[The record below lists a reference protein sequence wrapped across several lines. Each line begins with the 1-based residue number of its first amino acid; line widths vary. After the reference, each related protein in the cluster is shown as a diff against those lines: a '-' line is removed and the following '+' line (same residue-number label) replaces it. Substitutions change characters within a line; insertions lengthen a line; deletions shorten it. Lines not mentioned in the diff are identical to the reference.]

1 MREFRGAMPR
11 ISRASVNFFRFLQ
24 KNYCIL
30 KHYSKSKMKAL
41 HLQIFRLSVIVFRFL
56 QKNYCTLK
64 LQSNSRS
71 TKKNLRIAG
80 WTNYLR
86 EILTERGGIPNG
98 RSLALLARG
107 SKMKALHLH
116 NLRPCVNVVCFLK
129 KNIAYWNFLTE
140 ADFLRKKNLIVA
152 DWERN
157 LRDSSK

>member
-11 ISRASVNFFRFLQ
+11 ISRASINFFRFLQ

-64 LQSNSRS
+64 LQSNSRT

-86 EILTERGGIPNG
+86 ETLTERGGIPNG

-107 SKMKALHLH
+107 SKMKAPHLH

-129 KNIAYWNFLTE
+129 KKYCILKLLNRSRLSA
-140 ADFLRKKNLIVA
+140 KKNLIVA
-152 DWERN
+152 D
-157 LRDSSK
+157 

>member
-64 LQSNSRS
+64 LQPNSRS

-86 EILTERGGIPNG
+86 ETLTERGGIPNG

-129 KNIAYWNFLTE
+129 KKYCILKLLNRSRLSAKKKPHSCR
-140 ADFLRKKNLIVA
+140 LRKKPT
-152 DWERN
+152 R
-157 LRDSSK
+157 